1 MKKVTSLLALI
12 LCVLMLTVSFASCAN
27 MDKYEDNLG
36 SDYKIEI
43 YGKVVDDD
51 YGIQKMI
58 LATNTKTSEFVMIAQ
73 CRSNRKAKDF
83 AENVDELYKSFGVF
97 EVEIKGKFV
106 FFGSEDA
113 IKDALGK

>member
-27 MDKYEDNLG
+27 MDKYKDNLG

-43 YGKVVDDD
+43 YGKVVDD

-58 LATNTKTSEFVMIAQ
+58 LATNTKTSEFVMIVQ

-83 AENVDELYKSFGVF
+83 SEDVDELYKSFGVF
-97 EVEIKGKFV
+97 EVEVKGKFV
-106 FFGSEDA
+106 FFGNEDA
-113 IKDALGK
+113 IKDALGE

>member
-12 LCVLMLTVSFASCAN
+12 LCVLMLTVSFVSCAN
-27 MDKYEDNLG
+27 MDQYEDNLG

-51 YGIQKMI
+51 YSIQKMI

-113 IKDALGK
+113 IKDALGE